1 MHAFVLVSSRSLCG
15 LLACPLCTGPWPCG
29 CPVQVLLATE
39 SLTLV
44 DGNVATEFIAGVG
57 HEIVQFEPSGVEL
70 VGRVEEYLTKVLHG
84 IMLTLQV
91 QHAHW
96 GREVGGVAGWGQ
108 GVASRPFRFC
118 ATPVL

>member
-1 MHAFVLVSSRSLCG
+1 VPSGVTVFVRPFFCS
-15 LLACPLCTGPWPCG
+15 PCTW
-29 CPVQVLLATE
+29 QVLLATE
-39 SLTLV
+39 SLTLA

-91 QHAHW
+91 W
-96 GREVGGVAGWGQ
+96 LTVRGGRESNPLVRW
-108 GVASRPFRFC
+108 
-118 ATPVL
+118 T

>member
-1 MHAFVLVSSRSLCG
+1 MHCNRSCCLLFVRCFF
-15 LLACPLCTGPWPCG
+15 A
-29 CPVQVLLATE
+29 QVLLATE

-91 QHAHW
+91 SAR
-96 GREVGGVAGWGQ
+96 GRGARVFSCE
-108 GVASRPFRFC
+108 
-118 ATPVL
+118 